1 MPTPIIEDWK
11 SYGGFLRGRTFPSPR
26 GLQVVHSDSPEPVTQ
41 DTNDFP
47 EWGWHEIDNT
57 GVQTRTDW
65 NYFNNPDL
73 VPMIADMRNYFNG
86 RTATDE
92 GLLCE
97 FRIKD
102 STLGENVTLTLEG
115 YFENQSNFKF
125 RPYRRV
131 YSDGYPGVYTK
142 LSLHPNNY
150 ATVLFNENAT
160 GVKVLAGYFER
171 NDVQYIGIGLVSNE
185 RNFWQISSRL
195 FYANEASYER
205 LFGNGVPW
213 HSTGDP
219 NIDDDPASPTDGIPI
234 GDRRRG
240 GWGTR
245 NTRSDNI
252 GLPTLPTLVATSA
265 GFVTLYSV
273 TDGILKQLASE
284 LYTNNWVQALQNY
297 FSSANDIIAGLSIV
311 PFQPALGSRAKPK
324 IGLTTLDVAMTKI
337 ADQYKEIDCGTV
349 DVEEYYGSCFDYA
362 PYTKIAIYLPYVGMR
377 TLDTDD
383 LMGKKVGVKYY
394 CDCYSG
400 SCMAVIY
407 TLVDSEPCVRYCFNG
422 NVAQQVPTAGA
433 SWDNMI
439 RSALTLTAV
448 AIPAIGAGVMA
459 AGSAGGAA
467 AQTLG
472 AGSTMG
478 SAAINARNT
487 FNTSWVNSGNLVDSK
502 ALDGSAM
509 ATGMSAKPAV
519 TRSGSLGSGVGFLG
533 PQKPFLVVTR
543 PRQSIP
549 TDYITFHGYPSNEFA
564 KLAAL
569 SGYVEVE
576 EIRLTGIYATGP
588 EKDEIQRLLKE
599 GVYL

>member
-11 SYGGFLRGRTFPSPR
+11 SYGGFLRGRTFGGMN
-26 GLQVVHSDSPEPVTQ
+26 GLQVVHNERAEPVTG

-47 EWGWHEIDNT
+47 IWNWYEQDRT
-57 GVQTRTDW
+57 GVQTRTDY
-65 NYFNNPDL
+65 NYFKTEDVFAEWSDL
-73 VPMIADMRNYFNG
+73 QDYLANTSSTNY
-86 RTATDE
+86 
-92 GLLCE
+92 GLICE
-97 FRIKD
+97 FKIKD
-102 STLGENVTLTLEG
+102 STLGEDVTLTLEG
-115 YFENQSNFKF
+115 YLDGGNIKVQPF
-125 RPYRRV
+125 RRV
-131 YSDGYPGVYTK
+131 YTDGYPGVYTK
-142 LSLHPNNY
+142 VALNSATSTMLSANCD
-150 ATVLFNENAT
+150 
-160 GVKVLAGYFER
+160 GMKVIAGYFMR
-171 NDVQYIGIGLVSNE
+171 NNVQYIGIGFVAAYQG
-185 RNFWQISSRL
+185 FFQVDSRIY
-195 FYANEASYER
+195 YANEASYER

-219 NIDDDPASPTDGIPI
+219 NIDDDPASPTDDIPI

-273 TDGILKQLASE
+273 TEGILKQLASE

-324 IGLTTLDVAMTKI
+324 IGITTLDVAMTKI

-400 SCMAVIY
+400 ACMAVIY

-448 AIPAIGAGVMA
+448 AIPAIGAGVWA

-478 SAAINARNT
+478 SAAMNARNT

-588 EKDEIQRLLKE
+588 EKDEIQRLVKE